1 MLKISIFFT
10 VFGFKYVW
18 KILFFLWK
26 FDYSIRSTPRLN
38 YPRQFWGLELFGA
51 HYSPKLAQNSAFP
64 VKWPKMA
71 KISNGRMINAQPHD
85 ILWVPE
91 NFVSPVS
98 DIHYVTDVVE
108 GSCQQYHWPQGARTK
123 IHWSTQGFFRKQ
135 KVWTY
140 GNFLTRPGGVT
151 ISF

>member
-10 VFGFKYVW
+10 VFGFKYVF
-18 KILFFLWK
+18 KILFFFWK

-38 YPRQFWGLELFGA
+38 YPLQFWGLKLFGA
-51 HYSPKLAQNSAFP
+51 HYSPKLAQKSAFP
-64 VKWPKMA
+64 VKWPKIA
-71 KISNGRMINAQPHD
+71 KISNGRVIIAQPYN

-91 NFVSPVS
+91 NFVSPVI

-108 GSCQQYHWPQGARTK
+108 GPCQQYHLPQRARTK
-123 IHWSTQGFFRKQ
+123 KHRSTQGFFSRQ

-140 GNFLTRPGGVT
+140 GNFLTRPLGVT